1 MFPRAI
7 SRRLPAVGVRPLSTR
22 KAHDC
27 WGSAWPSRQSST
39 ITSVSDGT
47 RSSSSIRPQHGSGR
61 GPETAS
67 AAALSP
73 VRRWRQGRQFSRGGR
88 AGAPVTSSELAQA
101 DGEEEEEHGGG
112 RDSSLSVSSLGIEIG
127 NDDGSSS
134 CASPTPPE
142 AAGLRP
148 ETAPASTPLDLGCK
162 AYYMATNIG
171 IKAVCTR
178 LYAGFPRSFEK
189 HCVVIGPLDPNCFE
203 GGYPSPRD
211 PSEGFNGVFRDL
223 SRLKSKKS
231 LNAAAAAAAAAAT
244 GRAGRSPGGRGG
256 HPDRDDDEEELGRRP
271 FVPPPRPF
279 AMDGPAYQARAWDMW
294 EPGGGEGGTGA
305 GLRVL
310 GVGMGGRRVGKEAG
324 NSYVVLFDYGSVVF
338 IHFTKEQQ
346 EAHLSRQR
354 EFLYEESKIPPGD
367 VKTDSHGV
375 VLWSTLPEPARLE
388 PDRTT
393 LRELDVN
400 HITIIGTVLGQTVAL
415 DHYGDL
421 VDSMMSKFVA
431 INSGVEKTG
440 KFTAAQKKELFQL
453 VARNNTV
460 RTDVISKLGILERQ
474 EAAWKDPD
482 YNYVWEGLR
491 EEFEMDSRLRK
502 IESKLSMLQQNTNF
516 FIEMLHNQ
524 KSTMLEWTIIVLI
537 AAEIV
542 VGVCDLLNVKPFP

>member
-1 MFPRAI
+1 
-7 SRRLPAVGVRPLSTR
+7 
-22 KAHDC
+22 
-27 WGSAWPSRQSST
+27 
-39 ITSVSDGT
+39 
-47 RSSSSIRPQHGSGR
+47 
-61 GPETAS
+61 
-67 AAALSP
+67 
-73 VRRWRQGRQFSRGGR
+73 
-88 AGAPVTSSELAQA
+88 
-101 DGEEEEEHGGG
+101 
-112 RDSSLSVSSLGIEIG
+112 
-127 NDDGSSS
+127 
-134 CASPTPPE
+134 
-142 AAGLRP
+142 
-148 ETAPASTPLDLGCK
+148 
-162 AYYMATNIG
+162 
-171 IKAVCTR
+171 
-178 LYAGFPRSFEK
+178 
-189 HCVVIGPLDPNCFE
+189 
-203 GGYPSPRD
+203 
-211 PSEGFNGVFRDL
+211 
-223 SRLKSKKS
+223 
-231 LNAAAAAAAAAAT
+231 
-244 GRAGRSPGGRGG
+244 
-256 HPDRDDDEEELGRRP
+256 
-271 FVPPPRPF
+271 
-279 AMDGPAYQARAWDMW
+279 
-294 EPGGGEGGTGA
+294 
-305 GLRVL
+305 
-310 GVGMGGRRVGKEAG
+310 
-324 NSYVVLFDYGSVVF
+324 
-338 IHFTKEQQ
+338 
-346 EAHLSRQR
+346 
-354 EFLYEESKIPPGD
+354 
-367 VKTDSHGV
+367 
-375 VLWSTLPEPARLE
+375 RLE